1 MIHRRANGK
10 EISDYRMSIFD
21 AVALVLTF
29 FFQFK
34 K

>member
-1 MIHRRANGK
+1 MAK
-10 EISDYRMSIFD
+10 KSADYRMSIFN
-21 AVALVLTF
+21 AVALGLTF

>member
-1 MIHRRANGK
+1 MAK
-10 EISDYRMSIFD
+10 KSADYRMSIFD